1 MGRLW
6 VTCTAMTDMT
16 TLLRLLTWT
25 SPSFPIG
32 AFSYSHGLE
41 WAVET
46 GDVRDAETLFD
57 FVSDVTTFG
66 TAQMDAVL
74 LALAHRAATARDIS
88 LMTEVTEL
96 AAVYGATKEL
106 RQETLLQGRAFFDT
120 AREVWPCDAVTWFD
134 KNRSGD
140 IAYPIAVGVAAGGHH
155 LALDQTVS
163 AYLHAFGANLVSA
176 GVRLIPLGQ
185 TDGQRVLA
193 RLEPLT
199 ETIAEKA
206 IATPLYRMGASAFM
220 VDLASMKHETQYTRL
235 FRS

>member
-1 MGRLW
+1 
-6 VTCTAMTDMT
+6 MTEMT

-46 GDVRDAETLFD
+46 GDVTDAETLLA
-57 FVSDVTTFG
+57 FVSDITTYG
-66 TAQMDAVL
+66 AAQLDAVM
-74 LALAHRAATARDIS
+74 LAHAHRAATARDQA
-88 LMTEVTEL
+88 LMTEVASL
-96 AAVYGATKEL
+96 AAAYGATKEL
-106 RQETLLQGRAFFDT
+106 RQETVLQGRAFFDT
-120 AREVWPCDAVTWFD
+120 AKEVWPCDAVDWVGQVWT
-134 KNRSGD
+134 GD

-155 LALDQTVS
+155 LALEHTVT

-199 ETIAEKA
+199 ETVAEKA
-206 IATPLYRMGASAFM
+206 ITTPLDHMGASAFM